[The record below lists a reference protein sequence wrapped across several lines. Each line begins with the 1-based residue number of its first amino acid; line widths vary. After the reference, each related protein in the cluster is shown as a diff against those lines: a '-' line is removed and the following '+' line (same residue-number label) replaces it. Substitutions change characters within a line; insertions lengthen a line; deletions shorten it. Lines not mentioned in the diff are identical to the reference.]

1 VINKVYRVIVKKKK
15 KKKTNTQE
23 NGKKSRTDF
32 QKPDSVVYLNSGTNL
47 LGGLR
52 KNQSLSILI
61 DSVGAPVCTS
71 SPKIGILKETEA

>member
-52 KNQSLSILI
+52 KNQSL
-61 DSVGAPVCTS
+61 
-71 SPKIGILKETEA
+71 